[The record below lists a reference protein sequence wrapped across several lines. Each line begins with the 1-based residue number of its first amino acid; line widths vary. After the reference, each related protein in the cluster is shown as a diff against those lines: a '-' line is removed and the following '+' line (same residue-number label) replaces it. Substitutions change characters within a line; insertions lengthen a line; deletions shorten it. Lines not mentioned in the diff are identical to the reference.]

1 MTLSPLRASLLSVA
15 LTILTSCGKS
25 SPPAPPPPQVGVVRA
40 AEQSVPLNRDMVG
53 RLSSYLNANVTARVS
68 GVLVKRDYTEG
79 SEVKRGQVLFEINP
93 TYYQTQLNLA
103 IGTLAHD
110 TGLLNQAKSD
120 LARYLALEKVNAIAE
135 QIVSDQKFL
144 VQQDTGTVEVDH
156 ATVDSA
162 RVNLGYTKVISPIDG
177 IAGQQQV
184 TVGALVGNST
194 TDTGSS
200 GTLLTTVEQIDSL
213 YVNFAISAADLATMR
228 QAQRQGGV
236 ALAQQ
241 DKTTVQIVLP
251 NGNVYDQLGVL
262 DFSDVHVNATTGA
275 VNLRALVP
283 NAQHELSP
291 GMYVTLIVNFGQQNN
306 VFLIPQQALQRD
318 TVGAYVLTVDQTG
331 NVVRKD
337 VSSTDSY
344 SNDSIVTSGLAVGDK
359 VIITGL
365 QGVQVGGKAT
375 AIPWQA
381 PAAPANA
388 GSASAPARNKQ

>member
-1 MTLSPLRASLLSVA
+1 MTLSPVRASLLSVA
-15 LTILTSCGKS
+15 LTVLASCGKS
-25 SPPAPPPPQVGVVRA
+25 SAPVPPLPQVGVVRA

-79 SEVKRGQVLFEINP
+79 SEVKHGQVLFEINP

-110 TGLLNQAKSD
+110 TGLLNQANSD

-135 QIVSDQKFL
+135 QVVSDQKFL
-144 VQQDTGTVEVDH
+144 VQQDTGTVAVDK

-162 RVNLGYTKVISPIDG
+162 RVNLGYTKVTSPIDG

-194 TDTGSS
+194 ADAGSS

-241 DKTTVQIVLP
+241 DRTTVQIVLP
-251 NGNVYDQLGVL
+251 NGNAYDQLGVL

-275 VNLRALVP
+275 VNLRAQVP

-291 GMYVTLIVNFGQQNN
+291 GMYVTLIVNFGRQNN

-318 TVGAYVLTVDQTG
+318 TVGAYVLTVDQIG

-344 SNDSIVTSGLAVGDK
+344 GNDSIVTSGLAVGDK
-359 VIITGL
+359 VIVTGL

-381 PAAPANA
+381 PAAPTNA
-388 GSASAPARNKQ
+388 GSASAPVRNKQ

>member
-1 MTLSPLRASLLSVA
+1 MRLSPLLASLLSVTLA
-15 LTILTSCGKS
+15 VLASCGKS
-25 SPPAPPPPQVGVVRA
+25 SLPAPPPPQVGVVRA

-53 RLSSYLNANVTARVS
+53 RLSSYLSANVTARVS

-79 SEVKRGQVLFEINP
+79 SEVKQGQVLFEINP
-93 TYYQTQLNLA
+93 AYYQTQLHLA

-156 ATVDSA
+156 AAVDSA
-162 RVNLGYTKVISPIDG
+162 RVNLGYTKVTSPIDG

-184 TVGALVGNST
+184 TVGALVGSST

-200 GTLLTTVEQIDSL
+200 GTLLTTVQKIDSL
-213 YVNFAISAADLATMR
+213 YVNFAISAADLVTMR
-228 QAQRQGGV
+228 QAQRQGSV

-251 NGNVYDQLGVL
+251 NGSRYDQLGVL
-262 DFSDVHVNATTGA
+262 DFSDVLVNATTGS

-331 NVVRKD
+331 KVVRKD
-337 VSSTDSY
+337 VNSTDSY
-344 SNDSIVTSGLAVGDK
+344 GNESIVTSGLAVGDK
-359 VIITGL
+359 VIVTGL

-375 AIPWQA
+375 AIRWQA
-381 PAAPANA
+381 LAAPANA